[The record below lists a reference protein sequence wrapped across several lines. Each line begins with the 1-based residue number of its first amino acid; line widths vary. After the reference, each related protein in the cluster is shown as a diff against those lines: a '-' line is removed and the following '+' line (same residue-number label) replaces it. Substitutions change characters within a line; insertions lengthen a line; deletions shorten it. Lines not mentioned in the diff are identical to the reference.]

1 MSFGCRTGKISW
13 GCICYSWA
21 TYLSGA
27 GEQGTTLLKGFCG
40 IYLTAHVC
48 QTRPLGFLAG
58 AGPSGAAWTT
68 HAIQPST
75 LGQEGVL
82 YGGSRQPQ
90 EYQIIHLVITGS
102 VGSNQRLIKFL
113 TGMAVMM
120 QHVVRAATFRR
131 KDTKRQWSFEIRR
144 RQWPSRES

>member
-13 GCICYSWA
+13 SCICYSWA

-58 AGPSGAAWTT
+58 
-68 HAIQPST
+68 
-75 LGQEGVL
+75 
-82 YGGSRQPQ
+82 
-90 EYQIIHLVITGS
+90 
-102 VGSNQRLIKFL
+102 
-113 TGMAVMM
+113 
-120 QHVVRAATFRR
+120 VRTFRCSMDYTR
-131 KDTKRQWSFEIRR
+131 HPAFHSRPGRSSLRR
-144 RQWPSRES
+144 IQTASGVSNYTSSNYRFCWF